1 MMDILL
7 KLSSK
12 KANVYFLDIIT
23 KIANQQD
30 INLKDYEVREVK
42 SVVRTYKDE
51 ILEYIFK
58 YGISSLINTVSLN
71 EEIVAR
77 GSSQNQIIQTL
88 HKYLD
93 SISIDNELIIIDPY
107 FFPSPNNDYIQFINN
122 ILNKYLSNIS
132 KLVIISLPNFNVNTK
147 NSFLSDFNAIKPDL
161 NIEHK
166 TTDIFHDRFWISGN
180 REKGIITGTSL
191 NGLGRKY
198 SLIDRLNINDVKEI
212 VSVLKQNNLI

>member
-1 MMDILL
+1 MDILL